1 MLIGLYSR
9 VSGLRCAGSGAD
21 KFVVRKGSRK
31 FLKHRGGRGGEK
43 ATLAMIRM
51 SGMISVG
58 LQLVAVVRGAGE
70 KQGEYDGEG
79 KREEFHGRLDH
90 QVA

>member
-1 MLIGLYSR
+1 
-9 VSGLRCAGSGAD
+9 
-21 KFVVRKGSRK
+21 
-31 FLKHRGGRGGEK
+31 
-43 ATLAMIRM
+43 MIRM

-79 KREEFHGRLDH
+79 KREEFHGRPDH